1 MTGATVVVVGSGGRE
16 HALCLS
22 LDASPKVGDLHCVP
36 GNAGTARIA
45 TNHVV
50 ESSIEALVSLFKALT
65 PDLVVVGPE
74 APLCDGLADAC
85 ADAGIACF
93 GPVAALAHL
102 EGSKLHAKQA
112 MEAAGVPTAA
122 YVRLDKTSNIDA
134 ALDGFAGQPWVVKR
148 DVLAGGKGVVVT
160 SDRDEARTFIEFSI
174 KADGYVLLEAFL
186 PGEEASMLVV
196 MDGTAYRTLPAS
208 QDHKRAYDGD
218 EGPNTGGMGAYCPAP
233 VVSSEV
239 HAKVVERIVE
249 PMHAHLCSQ
258 PVPYRGVLFIGLM
271 IDEHD
276 DPYVVEFNVRFGDPE
291 CQVTLP
297 LVATDMYD
305 LLHGAATDELHKV
318 ALDVHDSVALTVVL
332 ASEGYPASPIKGRP
346 IDGLAHVLSEETYG
360 DSWVNFAG
368 VALDGDG
375 HYTASGGRVLSC
387 TALKGDLI
395 SAHDAAYELLLALT
409 LEGGHHRTDIG
420 HRAME

>member
-22 LDASPKVGDLHCVP
+22 LHASPKVGAIHCVP

-45 TNHVV
+45 TNHPSD
-50 ESSIEALVSLFKALT
+50 SSTEALVSLFNQLS

-85 ADAGIACF
+85 AEAGLACF

-112 MEAAGVPTAA
+112 MQAAGVPTAS
-122 YVRLDKTSNIDA
+122 YLRLDKTTDLDA
-134 ALDGFAGQPWVVKR
+134 ALDAFAGQPWVVKR

-233 VVSSEV
+233 VVSPEV

-249 PMHAHLCSQ
+249 PMHAYLCSQ
-258 PVPYRGVLFIGLM
+258 PDPYRGVLFIGLM
-271 IDEHD
+271 IDEHG

-297 LVATDMYD
+297 LVATDMYE
-305 LLHGAATDELHKV
+305 LLHGAATDRLHEV
-318 ALDVHDSVALTVVL
+318 ALEVHQQVALTVVL
-332 ASEGYPASPIKGRP
+332 ASEGYPASPIKGRL
-346 IDGLAHVLSEETYG
+346 IVGLSDLLAEEVYG
-360 DSWVNFAG
+360 SSWVNFAG
-368 VALDGDG
+368 VSVDGDG
-375 HYTASGGRVLSC
+375 HFIASGGRVLSC
-387 TALKGDLI
+387 TAQRDDLA
-395 SAHDAAYELLLALT
+395 SAHDAAYELLQQLT

>member
-22 LDASPKVGDLHCVP
+22 LDASPKVGALHCIP

-45 TNHVV
+45 TNHASA
-50 ESSIEALVSLFKALT
+50 SSTEDLVSLFNELS

-85 ADAGIACF
+85 AKAGIACF

-112 MEAAGVPTAA
+112 MEAAGVPTAN
-122 YVRLDKTSNIDA
+122 YLRLDKTSDLDA
-134 ALDGFAGQPWVVKR
+134 ALDAFAGQPWVVKR

-233 VVSSEV
+233 VVSPEV

-249 PMHAHLCSQ
+249 PMHAYLCAQ
-258 PVPYRGVLFIGLM
+258 PDPYRGVLFIGLM
-271 IDEHD
+271 IDEHG

-297 LVATDMYD
+297 LVATDMFD
-305 LLHGAATDELHKV
+305 LLHGAATDRLHEV
-318 ALDVHDSVALTVVL
+318 ALEVHQQVALTVVL
-332 ASEGYPASPIKGRP
+332 ASEGYPASPIKGRL
-346 IDGLAHVLSEETYG
+346 IDGLPQVLAEEVYG
-360 DSWVNFAG
+360 SSWVNFAG
-368 VALDGDG
+368 VSIDEDGQ
-375 HYTASGGRVLSC
+375 YVASGGRVLSC
-387 TALKGDLI
+387 TAQNSDLV
-395 SAHDAAYELLLALT
+395 SAHDAAYELLQQLT